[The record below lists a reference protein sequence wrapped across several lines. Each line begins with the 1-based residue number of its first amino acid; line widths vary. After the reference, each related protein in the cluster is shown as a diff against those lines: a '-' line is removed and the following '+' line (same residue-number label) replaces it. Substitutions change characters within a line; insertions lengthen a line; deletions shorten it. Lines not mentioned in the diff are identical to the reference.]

1 MRVEFTKM
9 DTAYNKFLAGKVKE
23 FAMLGKIDDND
34 FSVYLDII
42 LLALHPD
49 SPMYSSFKRKPSW
62 QVVHEASTHKKVE
75 LMKGFENNRFFL
87 DAVKLFYEVV
97 KADDRLNYILL
108 IDKEVSMIEQI
119 LIEQAEERER
129 IKREIAEY
137 QQSNINEDD
146 GVPASD
152 RYDEEDMEDEE
163 MEDMEIV
170 KKDLPELPSA
180 INYVRDRVS
189 CMKMMVELLK
199 MRDEFE
205 ERAAIRKTKKG
216 KEMQQEVAQVTL

>member
-1 MRVEFTKM
+1 MRVEFNKNDAT
-9 DTAYNKFLAGKVKE
+9 YNKILAGKVKE
-23 FAMLGKIDDND
+23 FHILGKIDDND
-34 FSVYLDII
+34 FHVYLDLI

-62 QVVHEASTHKKVE
+62 QVIWEASTHKKAD
-75 LMKGFENNRFFL
+75 LLHGFENNRYFL
-87 DAVKLFYEVV
+87 DAVKLFSEVM
-97 KADDRLNYILL
+97 KSDDRLNYVLL

-137 QQSNINEDD
+137 YQSNINEDD
-146 GVPASD
+146 GVPVSD
-152 RYDEEDMEDEE
+152 RYDEEDLDDE
-163 MEDMEIV
+163 MMDMEIS
-170 KKDLPELPSA
+170 KKDLPKLSSA
-180 INYVRDRVS
+180 IDYVKDRVS

-205 ERAAIRKTKKG
+205 ERAALRKTKKG
-216 KEMQQEVAQVTL
+216 KEMEADIAQVPL